1 MTRRRLQ
8 GLERVL
14 GVNALFS
21 TATREVE
28 VLKLVAE
35 GHTSRDI
42 ADTLFISIKTVHR
55 HRASLLDQLK
65 LRDRVDLTR

>member
-55 HRASLLDQLK
+55 HRASLLDKLK